1 MTQWRMK
8 WRELAAAL
16 ALAAPLCA
24 FVPQAVAEEP
34 AAQQKLEEHDH
45 DRARRARERGEIK
58 SLEEIMPMVAREAPG
73 DVSHIEL
80 EHDDGLWIYEFRVID
95 SKGHLEEIKVDA
107 ATGRIIERE
116 SE

>member
-1 MTQWRMK
+1 MK
-8 WRELAAAL
+8 WRELAVAVAL
-16 ALAAPLCA
+16 ALTAPLCA
-24 FVPQAVAEEP
+24 VMPQAMAEEP
-34 AAQQKLEEHDH
+34 AARQKLEEHDH

-58 SLEEIMPMVAREAPG
+58 SLEEIMPLVTREAPG

-80 EHDDGLWIYEFRVID
+80 EHDDGLWIYEFRIID
-95 SKGHLEEIKVDA
+95 SKGHLEEITVDA